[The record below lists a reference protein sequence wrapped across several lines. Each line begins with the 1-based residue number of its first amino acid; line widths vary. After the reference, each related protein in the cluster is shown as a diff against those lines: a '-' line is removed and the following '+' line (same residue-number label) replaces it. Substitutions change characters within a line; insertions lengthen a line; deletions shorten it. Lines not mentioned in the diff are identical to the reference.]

1 MIIDAIKTF
10 IENNCPLVSGKKINV
25 NYLGE
30 KPQRYTIES
39 VPSTPIIKKYSDG
52 GTQRQ
57 YLWVFSSRENYDA
70 EARENLNIARFY
82 EEFSSWIEE
91 QNKNK
96 NLPLLDGATP
106 LRLEV
111 LTSGY
116 LFRANTDTARYQIQC
131 RLIYYK
137 GAN

>member
-57 YLWVFSSRENYDA
+57 YLWVFSSREITMQK
-70 EARENLNIARFY
+70 LVKI
-82 EEFSSWIEE
+82 
-91 QNKNK
+91 
-96 NLPLLDGATP
+96 
-106 LRLEV
+106 
-111 LTSGY
+111 
-116 LFRANTDTARYQIQC
+116 
-131 RLIYYK
+131 
-137 GAN
+137 